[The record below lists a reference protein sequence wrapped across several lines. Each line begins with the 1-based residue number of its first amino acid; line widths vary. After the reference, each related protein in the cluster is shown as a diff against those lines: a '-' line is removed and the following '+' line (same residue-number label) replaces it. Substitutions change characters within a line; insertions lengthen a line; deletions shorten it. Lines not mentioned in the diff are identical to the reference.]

1 MAHATV
7 PKYRKLKQPNR
18 GHPVKYCRSSS
29 TCRICHKRH
38 HTLLHHSPT
47 ASTQETPIQINTV
60 ATSQSN
66 TTYNKTVLLGTA
78 IVAVQSE
85 DGYTTVL
92 RALIDPGSQG
102 CLISERAAQLLKAK
116 RYSTKGNI
124 IGVGS
129 VKSRINESIQIEVS
143 SRFMK
148 DFSIKIKA
156 FVISRQLTSRIPN
169 TTLQYSDWPHIQGLE
184 LADPSFNISRSVDL
198 LLGVDVYSQII
209 LSEVIRGP
217 PGTPC
222 AQNTTLGYIIFGT
235 IDDSLQST
243 QENIIVMHQ
252 ITNLDDMLKS
262 LWEIDT
268 TSKRKLTQDEQ
279 ICEELF
285 QNTTS
290 RSSNGRYI
298 VQLPFKTDNPK
309 SMEGNSREI
318 ALRRFKQL
326 ESKLERSPG
335 LKQKYNEVLEE
346 YLTMG
351 HMEKIPQQDIVK
363 KGVYLPHHAVV
374 RDDKESTKVRI
385 VFDASC
391 KNSDGVSLNDELL
404 VGPVLQE
411 DLRSIILRW
420 RTHKICFASDIE
432 KMYRMILLKKE
443 HTDFQ
448 RILWRQGSS
457 EDNEVED
464 FRLLTVTFGTA
475 AAPYL
480 AVRTLMQI
488 ANDECENFPKAAK
501 VIREDFYVDDL
512 MSGCDTIQEAIDISK
527 QLIEILKRCGFK
539 LKKWTSNSAEFLET
553 IEPQDRSTHA
563 CLNLRI
569 DGTVKALGLT
579 WNLGEDNFQYSL
591 NLPTISTKITKR
603 TILAD
608 IQRMFDPLGWL
619 APVIVRAKILVQKL
633 WLEGLNWD
641 DEISE
646 SLRKEW
652 LKIRNDLGNI
662 KEIKIKRWTN
672 TTTSNKNNTFIHGFS
687 DASNKAISA
696 VVYCRTI
703 DQDGNIQTSIVAART
718 KVAP

>member
-1 MAHATV
+1 
-7 PKYRKLKQPNR
+7 
-18 GHPVKYCRSSS
+18 
-29 TCRICHKRH
+29 
-38 HTLLHHSPT
+38 
-47 ASTQETPIQINTV
+47 
-60 ATSQSN
+60 
-66 TTYNKTVLLGTA
+66 
-78 IVAVQSE
+78 
-85 DGYTTVL
+85 
-92 RALIDPGSQG
+92 
-102 CLISERAAQLLKAK
+102 
-116 RYSTKGNI
+116 
-124 IGVGS
+124 
-129 VKSRINESIQIEVS
+129 
-143 SRFMK
+143 
-148 DFSIKIKA
+148 
-156 FVISRQLTSRIPN
+156 
-169 TTLQYSDWPHIQGLE
+169 
-184 LADPSFNISRSVDL
+184 
-198 LLGVDVYSQII
+198 
-209 LSEVIRGP
+209 
-217 PGTPC
+217 
-222 AQNTTLGYIIFGT
+222 
-235 IDDSLQST
+235 
-243 QENIIVMHQ
+243 MHQ

-718 KVAP
+718 KVAPVKTISLPRLELCGAVLLAKLLHHVTNAMRIPSNQVYAWTDSSVVLAWLLGEPNRWKPFVANRVVEILDNINNSQWYHVKSQENPADVASRGCSVDELQNNTLWWNGPSWLLQKTITFSRPNIVSTHLEKKSVQVCLNTMETEDNYSNKFLDFDNFDTLEELKKRIAYSRRFLNFRKKEYKESSNLALYQLISRRNLYKFV